1 MDEIGLKPFHP
12 YNIILVAQSGKKAGG
27 NISTYE
33 SRNLRFLGVFLL
45 KGTLQLLEIES

>member
-12 YNIILVAQSGKKAGG
+12 YNIILVAQSGKEAGG

-33 SRNLRFLGVFLL
+33 SLDLGFSSIFLL
-45 KGTLQLLEIES
+45 KGTLQLLEIAS